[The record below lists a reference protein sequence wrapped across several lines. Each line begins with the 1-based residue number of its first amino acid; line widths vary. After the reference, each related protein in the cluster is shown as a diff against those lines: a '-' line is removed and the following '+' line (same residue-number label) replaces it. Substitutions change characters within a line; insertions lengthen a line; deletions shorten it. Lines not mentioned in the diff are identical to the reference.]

1 MGKKILWAPWR
12 IEYILHNNNRKCI
25 FCPNILSGSKKDSL
39 ILYRGP
45 MSMVMMNRYPYN
57 NGHLLVSPLKH
68 IPDLEGLTPQE
79 MKDLFLMVRE
89 SVRILKKV
97 MDPDGFN
104 IGINL
109 GRVAGAGIEGHV
121 HFHIVP
127 RWNGDTSCMTVISEI
142 RVIPEHLMM
151 TYEKLLPHFYNLEKI
166 HEKV

>member
-1 MGKKILWAPWR
+1 
-12 IEYILHNNNRKCI
+12 
-25 FCPNILSGSKKDSL
+25 
-39 ILYRGP
+39 
-45 MSMVMMNRYPYN
+45 MSVVMMNRYPYN

-68 IPDLEGLTPQE
+68 IPDLEGLTPEE

-97 MDPDGFN
+97 MNPDGFN
-104 IGINL
+104 VGINL
-109 GRVAGAGIEGHV
+109 GRVAGAGMEDHV

-127 RWNGDTSCMTVISEI
+127 RWHGDTSCMTVISEI

-151 TYEKLLPHFYNLEKI
+151 TYEKLLPHFHNLEES